1 MQNKSALLLSLTA
14 AAAAAALSGCVS
26 TGPVDPERA
35 AKHTPEYQYQPKLSR
50 ANNLA
55 TEFGVKHIMDRPAPK
70 DVKLT
75 SDGSMLLDGAVWGA
89 LHGNVA
95 GSGILSGTADWNIG
109 FGLWLAQSLLLP
121 STDPTPDCLVGYV
134 RAEEA
139 QDRKAAVN
147 AFVAKAI
154 PAIAESLK
162 KQDQFKDYQ
171 ISYHIDEKGTGN
183 NDAGIEVVN
192 EELGC
197 KRWKDTLLG
206 VGQCGI
212 EIVNFGLWTFAPQ
225 ISTPR
230 FTDPQIQVWYIQG
243 KDVQLKFRDAVLKP
257 KFDWAKT
264 MIAAAPDLPEY
275 VYAYINTRKGPAP
288 EKALNPPFF
297 VEKDRVN
304 FFIIPKND
312 KTEEPSSEEE
322 KKPLQEQTQT
332 TAAK

>member
-121 STDPTPDCLVGYV
+121 STDPTPDCWWDTSAPKKLRTGKPPSTLSSP
-134 RAEEA
+134 RPSLPSPNHLRSRISSRTIKFHTTSTKG
-139 QDRKAAVN
+139 DR
-147 AFVAKAI
+147 
-154 PAIAESLK
+154 
-162 KQDQFKDYQ
+162 QQ
-171 ISYHIDEKGTGN
+171 
-183 NDAGIEVVN
+183 
-192 EELGC
+192 
-197 KRWKDTLLG
+197 
-206 VGQCGI
+206 
-212 EIVNFGLWTFAPQ
+212 
-225 ISTPR
+225 
-230 FTDPQIQVWYIQG
+230 
-243 KDVQLKFRDAVLKP
+243 
-257 KFDWAKT
+257 
-264 MIAAAPDLPEY
+264 
-275 VYAYINTRKGPAP
+275 
-288 EKALNPPFF
+288 
-297 VEKDRVN
+297 
-304 FFIIPKND
+304 
-312 KTEEPSSEEE
+312 
-322 KKPLQEQTQT
+322 
-332 TAAK
+332 

>member
-35 AKHTPEYQYQPKLSR
+35 AKHTPEYQYQKKLSR

-89 LHGNVA
+89 LHGTVA

-121 STDPTPDCLVGYV
+121 STDPTPDSLVGYV

-147 AFVAKAI
+147 AFVARAI

-171 ISYHIDEKGTGN
+171 IS
-183 NDAGIEVVN
+183 
-192 EELGC
+192 
-197 KRWKDTLLG
+197 
-206 VGQCGI
+206 
-212 EIVNFGLWTFAPQ
+212 
-225 ISTPR
+225 
-230 FTDPQIQVWYIQG
+230 
-243 KDVQLKFRDAVLKP
+243 
-257 KFDWAKT
+257 
-264 MIAAAPDLPEY
+264 
-275 VYAYINTRKGPAP
+275 
-288 EKALNPPFF
+288 
-297 VEKDRVN
+297 
-304 FFIIPKND
+304 
-312 KTEEPSSEEE
+312 
-322 KKPLQEQTQT
+322 
-332 TAAK
+332 

>member
-14 AAAAAALSGCVS
+14 VAAAASLSGCVS

-121 STDPTPDCLVGYV
+121 STDPTPDSLVGYV

-147 AFVAKAI
+147 AFVARDI
-154 PAIAESLK
+154 PAIA
-162 KQDQFKDYQ
+162 
-171 ISYHIDEKGTGN
+171 
-183 NDAGIEVVN
+183 
-192 EELGC
+192 
-197 KRWKDTLLG
+197 
-206 VGQCGI
+206 
-212 EIVNFGLWTFAPQ
+212 
-225 ISTPR
+225 
-230 FTDPQIQVWYIQG
+230 
-243 KDVQLKFRDAVLKP
+243 
-257 KFDWAKT
+257 
-264 MIAAAPDLPEY
+264 
-275 VYAYINTRKGPAP
+275 
-288 EKALNPPFF
+288 
-297 VEKDRVN
+297 
-304 FFIIPKND
+304 
-312 KTEEPSSEEE
+312 
-322 KKPLQEQTQT
+322 
-332 TAAK
+332 

>member
-35 AKHTPEYQYQPKLSR
+35 AKHTSEYQYQPKLSR

-121 STDPTPDCLVGYV
+121 STDPTPDSLVGYV

-147 AFVAKAI
+147 AFVDKAI

-162 KQDQFKDYQ
+162 KQDQFK
-171 ISYHIDEKGTGN
+171 N
-183 NDAGIEVVN
+183 
-192 EELGC
+192 
-197 KRWKDTLLG
+197 
-206 VGQCGI
+206 
-212 EIVNFGLWTFAPQ
+212 
-225 ISTPR
+225 
-230 FTDPQIQVWYIQG
+230 
-243 KDVQLKFRDAVLKP
+243 
-257 KFDWAKT
+257 
-264 MIAAAPDLPEY
+264 
-275 VYAYINTRKGPAP
+275 
-288 EKALNPPFF
+288 
-297 VEKDRVN
+297 
-304 FFIIPKND
+304 
-312 KTEEPSSEEE
+312 
-322 KKPLQEQTQT
+322 
-332 TAAK
+332 

>member
-35 AKHTPEYQYQPKLSR
+35 AKHTPEYQYQKKLSR

-55 TEFGVKHIMDRPAPK
+55 TEFGVKHIMDRPASK

-121 STDPTPDCLVGYV
+121 STDPTPDSLVGYV

-147 AFVAKAI
+147 AFVARAI

-162 KQDQFKDYQ
+162 KQDQFKNYQ
-171 ISYHIDEKGTGN
+171 ISYQTLTGIPSPGILIYACRSPILVVYIDFWGVIQKNKSLSAFGT
-183 NDAGIEVVN
+183 
-192 EELGC
+192 
-197 KRWKDTLLG
+197 
-206 VGQCGI
+206 
-212 EIVNFGLWTFAPQ
+212 
-225 ISTPR
+225 
-230 FTDPQIQVWYIQG
+230 
-243 KDVQLKFRDAVLKP
+243 
-257 KFDWAKT
+257 
-264 MIAAAPDLPEY
+264 
-275 VYAYINTRKGPAP
+275 
-288 EKALNPPFF
+288 AL
-297 VEKDRVN
+297 
-304 FFIIPKND
+304 
-312 KTEEPSSEEE
+312 
-322 KKPLQEQTQT
+322 
-332 TAAK
+332 A